1 MFDTEQKNYKLSDI
15 MDQITKSV
23 NSSFPMAVWIEAEIT
38 SITKQSSSGHYYLD
52 IMESDA
58 KGNEVCKT
66 KASIWKTKAPAIVDK
81 FKKNTGTDLKSG
93 LKVLIKCRV
102 SFHQKYQLSLS
113 VEDINPEFTLG
124 GIEVKIKEIMD
135 KLEKEGITYKN
146 KALKAPF
153 DFYKLAVVA
162 PSGAAGL
169 GDFKKDADILE
180 KYNVCSFDYYEA
192 TFQGNDTRVSV
203 TKAINLALQNANDY
217 DALIVIRGGGA
228 KTDLHYLNEYDIAA
242 AICMAKIP
250 VFVGVGHERDKGV
263 LDYVANVSF
272 DTPSKVIGHIFSVAV
287 NNATLIK
294 NYFKNIE
301 HGAVNFVTKN
311 KLEVNNTFEMIQVH
325 SQKNV
330 QIFKERTNVLYQN
343 IKQDAKNNITI
354 FEKDANNAYRNSL
367 VFSKNT
373 INNIEKT
380 VIDKIKYVLN
390 QGQSL
395 VTMHKKDI
403 ENLDKIISG
412 YNPEYILNIGFLL
425 AKKQG
430 KIVSSTKDLTVGDE
444 LDLTFKDGSITVKI
458 IGDEK

>member
-1 MFDTEQKNYKLSDI
+1 MFDTKQENYKLSDI
-15 MDQITKSV
+15 MNQITKSV
-23 NSSFPMAVWIEAEIT
+23 NSSFPMPVWIEAEIT
-38 SITKQSSSGHYYLD
+38 SITKQASSGHYYLD

-58 KGNEVCKT
+58 KGNEICKT
-66 KASIWKTKAPAIVDK
+66 KASIWSSKASSIVDK

-135 KLEKEGITYKN
+135 RLEKEGITYKN
-146 KALKAPF
+146 KSLMAPF

-192 TFQGNDTRVSV
+192 TFQGNDTKTSV
-203 TKAINLALQNANDY
+203 TQAINFALQKHHEY

-228 KTDLHYLNEYDIAA
+228 KTDLHYLNEYDIAS
-242 AICMAKIP
+242 AICMSKIP

-287 NNATLIK
+287 NNATVIK
-294 NYFKNIE
+294 NHLKNIE
-301 HGAVNFVTKN
+301 HGAITFVTKN
-311 KLEVNNTFEMIQVH
+311 KLEINNSFEMIQVYSH
-325 SQKNV
+325 KNV
-330 QIFKERTNVLYQN
+330 QLFKERINGLYQN
-343 IKQDAKNNITI
+343 IKKDAKNNITI
-354 FEKDANNAYRNSL
+354 FENDANNAYKNSL
-367 VFSKNT
+367 VFAKNSVH
-373 INNIEKT
+373 NIEKT
-380 VIDKIKYVLN
+380 ILEKIKYVLN

-395 VTMHKKDI
+395 VTIHKKDI

-430 KIVSSTKDLTVGDE
+430 KVVSSVNGLAIGDE